1 MSNVTPAPLAS
12 AQPATGQTGGTDRCA
27 PPATTPTTLGL
38 AAAGA
43 APPPAPAANTRAH
56 RGIQA

>member
-1 MSNVTPAPLAS
+1 MSSVTPAPQAS
-12 AQPATGQTGGTDRCA
+12 AQPATGQTGKTDSYA
-27 PPATTPTTLGL
+27 PPATTPTTLGP

-43 APPPAPAANTRAH
+43 APPPAPAATTRAH